1 MSKRLQKTTWLWV
14 LVTLFVLAF
23 FYEGSGSIVHAA
35 EETHVSQEHSGGE
48 GTHQEAGDEEDHGTP
63 FAYSLAWILLIL
75 VGAAA
80 LKGWGRIG
88 GKKGTLLAKDHG
100 ESHHAPP
107 FTGSVKSLSLLLVII
122 VFVLL
127 LVELS
132 VGHYNENVLFGFI
145 RTGLK
150 MTFGVMLMFYG
161 IAFMHDDHDED
172 GEHGEDTSG
181 AHH

>member
-1 MSKRLQKTTWLWV
+1 MSKRLLNQKTTWLWV
-14 LVTLFVLAF
+14 LVTFFVLAF
-23 FYEGSGSIVHAA
+23 FYEGSGSIAHAA
-35 EETHVSQEHSGGE
+35 EETHVSQEHSEDTQHEAGGE
-48 GTHQEAGDEEDHGTP
+48 EHHGTP

-107 FTGSVKSLSLLLVII
+107 FTGSIRSLSLLLVII

-132 VGHYNENVLFGFI
+132 VGHYNENVLFGLV

-150 MTFGVMLMFYG
+150 MTLGVMLMFYG

>member
-1 MSKRLQKTTWLWV
+1 MSKILQKTTWLWV
-14 LVTLFVLAF
+14 LVTLFALAF
-23 FYEGSGSIVHAA
+23 FYEGSTVHA
-35 EETHVSQEHSGGE
+35 EESTHASQEHSQGE
-48 GTHQEAGDEEDHGTP
+48 GAQHQAGGEEDHGTP
-63 FAYSLAWILLIL
+63 FAYSLAWILLAL

-80 LKGWGRIG
+80 LKGWSRIG
-88 GKKGTLLAKDHG
+88 GKKGTFLAKDHG
-100 ESHHAPP
+100 ESHHTPP
-107 FTGSVKSLSLLLVII
+107 FAGSVKSLSMLLVII

-150 MTFGVMLMFYG
+150 MAFGVMLMFYG
-161 IAFMHDDHDED
+161 LAFMHDDHDED